1 MRGLTWRGYNGF
13 RSSTLDRRQLVSES
27 GKWSIRF
34 LERKVNFER
43 KLFVPVGAPPG
54 LAHYAVTL
62 LRRRQVEFQTGYARS
77 TLYLRITQGLWP
89 RPVRLGIR
97 AVGWPAGEVA
107 ALNGARIA
115 GLSDAQIR
123 TLVNELVAARRTS
136 DNPIPNTEG

>member
-1 MRGLTWRGYNGF
+1 MTGRGYIKLLLACCRPSAEFCAIRQVVVEMLIGRQMKPIRKSAPAVVAILDTN
-13 RSSTLDRRQLVSES
+13 SSAL
-27 GKWSIRF
+27 
-34 LERKVNFER
+34 
-43 KLFVPVGAPPG
+43 
-54 LAHYAVTL
+54 TL
-62 LRRRQVEFQTGYARS
+62 LRRRQVELRTGYARS
-77 TLYLRITQGLWP
+77 TLYLRIKQGMWP